1 LRSTADLDL
10 IERLFQGETAG
21 WMGVDVVE
29 YLDFDIDCGNISSA
43 GCRNV
48 RQKVQQAQKYV

>member
-10 IERLFQGETAG
+10 VERLAQGETAG

-29 YLDFDIDCGNISSA
+29 NFDFDIDCGNTSSA
-43 GCRNV
+43 GCGNV
-48 RQKVQQAQKYV
+48 RQKGQQAQRHV